1 LGWHRRP
8 IYNRAAPDSCGIPR
22 EASLLG
28 RTLSHYRIIDQI
40 GTGGMGEV
48 YRATDTSLGRDVAI
62 KVLPPDVAQD
72 PDRLGRFR
80 REAHLLASLNH
91 PNIAAIYG
99 LEEEGGQPFLALEL
113 VEGEDLKQRLGR
125 GAIPVDEALEIAKQV
140 AEALEEAHGKGIV
153 HRDLKPANVKLTPS
167 GKVKVLDFGLA
178 KAWAGEAADS
188 SSPSAALSRSPTLA
202 NTGTMAGL
210 ILGTAAYM
218 SPEQARGKLVDKR
231 ADVWSFGVLLWEML
245 TGHALFGGDTVT
257 DVIAAVVTREPD
269 LGALPP
275 ATPPAVRQ
283 TLARCLRKD
292 PRMRLPDIGAARLE
306 LQDLLAGTESGA
318 EAPAVDAEVVRNERR
333 SRARELRAWAAAAL
347 ALAVL
352 AGFLV
357 RARLTARPEPRPIA
371 RFALDVPNELAFDAF
386 DPLSVSP
393 DGRYV
398 AFSGNSA
405 AGPVQ
410 LWIRPLDSPEARA
423 FPGTNGAGGP
433 FWSPDSA
440 TIAFVAGNEIRKLV
454 LASGTVQRVCAL
466 PRPAFTGGTWSTDG
480 TIVFSSGGGSGSLY
494 SVSAAGGEAKP
505 LTTLDA
511 ARGERG
517 HWWPQFL
524 PDGRRLLFD
533 VGAAKPEDAGL
544 HVASLDAPRE
554 RRRILPEEGRYV
566 YVDPGY
572 LLAVQD
578 GILTARRFDARSL
591 SATGEAVPIASS
603 VGAWSN
609 FAGYGWFSASATG
622 VVAWLSAFEREVRL
636 EWLDRAGQRLG
647 TLGEHGN
654 YGQITLSPDD
664 RRIAAEIPDGQGQFD
679 IWTIDVARGVESRL
693 TTDPA
698 NERDPVWSPDSQ
710 ELVFSSDKGG
720 DQDVVRIGIQGGST
734 ASPLRTGVGATRG
747 VRDIAECWARAGD
760 TLVYTTIGEGRA
772 IWTAA
777 LDGDRPPEPL
787 LKSGFGIDEPNVS
800 RDGRWLAYISNES
813 GRYEVYVEPFKRRGE
828 KLRLSANGGGQ
839 PRWRGD
845 GRELF
850 YLSAG
855 GQLMAVSVREV
866 AAGLEIGMPT
876 VLVEAANLRAVV
888 LGPDYD
894 DYAVTADGR
903 RFLVKSPVKR
913 EDRQRLHVLLNW
925 PSMLER

>member
-1 LGWHRRP
+1 
-8 IYNRAAPDSCGIPR
+8 
-22 EASLLG
+22 LLG

-40 GTGGMGEV
+40 GIGGMGEV

-99 LEEEGGQPFLALEL
+99 LEEEGGHPFLALEL
-113 VEGEDLKQRLGR
+113 VDGEDLKQRLGR
-125 GAIPVDEALEIAKQV
+125 GAIPVDEALEIAKQI

-153 HRDLKPANVKLTPS
+153 HRDLKPANVKLTAT

-178 KAWAGEAADS
+178 KAWAGDAADGS
-188 SSPSAALSRSPTLA
+188 SSSAALSRSPTLA

-218 SPEQARGKLVDKR
+218 SPEQARGKPVDKR

-269 LGALPP
+269 LAALPA
-275 ATPPAVRQ
+275 ATPAAVRQ

-292 PRMRLPDIGAARLE
+292 PRSRLPDIGAARLE
-306 LQDLLAGTESGA
+306 LQDLLSGTPSGA
-318 EAPAVDAEVVRNERR
+318 QAPAVDVEASVSERR
-333 SRARELRAWAAAAL
+333 SRTRERWAWAAVAL
-347 ALAVL
+347 ALAGL

-357 RARLTARPEPRPIA
+357 RSHLTARPEPRPVA
-371 RFALDVPNELAFDAF
+371 RFALDIPDEVAFADF
-386 DPLSVSP
+386 GPLSVSP

-410 LWIRPLDSPEARA
+410 LWMRPLDSPDARA
-423 FPGTNGAGGP
+423 LPGTNGAVVS

-440 TIAFVAGNEIRKLV
+440 SIAFVAGGELKKLV
-454 LASGTVQRVCAL
+454 LAGGTVQRICAL
-466 PRPAFTGGTWSTDG
+466 PRTGFTGGTWSAVG
-480 TIVFSSGGGSGSLY
+480 SIVFSAGGGTALLY
-494 SVSAAGGEAKP
+494 SVPAGGGEAKP

-511 ARGERG
+511 SRGEAG

-524 PDGRRLLFD
+524 PDGRRFLFD
-533 VGAAKPEDAGL
+533 VGAAKAEHTGL
-544 HVASLDAPRE
+544 HVASLDAPSE
-554 RRRILPEEGRYV
+554 RHRIRPEDARFV

-572 LLAVQD
+572 LLTVQD
-578 GILTARRFDARSL
+578 GILTARRFDARRL

-603 VGAWSN
+603 VAAWSN

-622 VVAWLSAFEREVRL
+622 VVAWLSGLEREVRL
-636 EWLDRAGQRLG
+636 EWLDRAGKRLG
-647 TLGEHGN
+647 TLGEHRN
-654 YGQITLSPDD
+654 YSQIALSPDD
-664 RRIAAEIPDGQGQFD
+664 RRVAAEIPDGQGRFD

-710 ELVFSSDKGG
+710 ELVFSSDKDG
-720 DQDVVRIGIQGGST
+720 DQDLVRVGIQGGST
-734 ASPLRTGVGATRG
+734 ASPLRNGVGATRG
-747 VRDIAECWARAGD
+747 VRDIAEGWSRAGN
-760 TLVYTTIGEGRA
+760 TLIYTTIGEGRA
-772 IWTAA
+772 IWTLA
-777 LDGDRPPEPL
+777 LDQDGPPEPL
-787 LKSGFGIDEPNVS
+787 LKSSFEIDEPNVS

-813 GRYEVYVEPFKRRGE
+813 GRSEVYVEPFRRRGE
-828 KLRLSANGGGQ
+828 KLRVSANGGGQ
-839 PRWRGD
+839 PHWRGD
-845 GRELF
+845 GKELF
-850 YLSAG
+850 YLSTE
-855 GQLMAVSVREV
+855 GQLMAVTVRE
-866 AAGLEIGMPT
+866 AAVGLEIGMPT
-876 VLVEAANLRAVV
+876 VLVEAANLRAVAQ
-888 LGPDYD
+888 GPDYD

-913 EDRQRLHVLLNW
+913 DEKQRVHVLLNW
-925 PSMLER
+925 PSLLER